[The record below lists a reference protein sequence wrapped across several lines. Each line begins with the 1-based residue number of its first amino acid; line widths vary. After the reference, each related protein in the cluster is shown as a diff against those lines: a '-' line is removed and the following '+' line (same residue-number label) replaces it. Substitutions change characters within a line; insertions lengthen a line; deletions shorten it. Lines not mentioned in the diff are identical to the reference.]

1 MKWVWL
7 ALKGKKDTQSLPGD
21 PSALLS
27 FNWASRWQSPIENGG
42 PSLCSKKTM
51 EDGSSYV
58 SGPKNVI
65 GMWVGHFKQ
74 NLANRHNEKK
84 YSCVWVS
91 VLYLSLKS
99 EKSDATMSLF
109 NFFLH
114 LILKFKPFD
123 KRFPFQ
129 NVIVGLPPCVG
140 MCIHW
145 IRIRYTVMLGG

>member
-21 PSALLS
+21 PSAILS

-58 SGPKNVI
+58 SGPKKNY
-65 GMWVGHFKQ
+65 WDVGGSFQTKSCKQ
-74 NLANRHNEKK
+74 TYTEKK
-84 YSCVWVS
+84 YSCVRVS

-99 EKSDATMSLF
+99 EKSDATMSLTF
-109 NFFLH
+109 FFTWSWSLNLLINVFPFKTWLQVFLH
-114 LILKFKPFD
+114 VLL
-123 KRFPFQ
+123 
-129 NVIVGLPPCVG
+129 CAS
-140 MCIHW
+140 
-145 IRIRYTVMLGG
+145 TE